1 MEHDALAYL
10 TDDFIRCDCGIHGAQ
25 LSEEDCARIRE
36 EVIRLHTRGEFHHT
50 GIYWIANRLAG
61 EGEIHPLLS

>member
-1 MEHDALAYL
+1 MQYDALAYL
-10 TDDFIRCDCGIHGAQ
+10 TDDFIRRDCRIHGAQ

-36 EVIRLHTRGEFHHT
+36 EVIRLHECGAFHNT

-61 EGEIHPLLS
+61 EGEIHPILP